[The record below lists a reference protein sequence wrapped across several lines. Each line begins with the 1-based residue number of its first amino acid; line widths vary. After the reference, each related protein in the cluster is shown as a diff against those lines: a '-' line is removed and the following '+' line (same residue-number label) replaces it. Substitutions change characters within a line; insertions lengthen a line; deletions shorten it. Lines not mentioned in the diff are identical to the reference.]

1 MAAPAARERANSDGR
16 GGRGPAG
23 SAAGVGAV
31 ANEEGGFPAP
41 RHCRV
46 PFASLGGASR
56 PRALPSSDMAFG
68 AAERGVLLGRV
79 GRRSEPGL
87 GHGQVWP
94 ECGVGNGSGFSDV
107 NKKLFWS
114 SAAAR
119 WARGRARETG
129 GRGPCCSLLQ
139 QPQLSPSS
147 PPASEPTSLLSSRS
161 PPAAASQPADWPVK
175 QPVLSRTSQPASC
188 PTPQYPTLPSAP
200 LAASQ
205 PASPLPQHPCRSR
218 SSHPARWPTL
228 AAAGSSA
235 DHFFQQPAGCGF
247 PVRKNARAF
256 SAPFS
261 AAWRC
266 HALC

>member
-31 ANEEGGFPAP
+31 ANDEGGFPAP

-119 WARGRARETG
+119 WARGLARETG

-161 PPAAASQPADWPVK
+161 PPAAASQPTG
-175 QPVLSRTSQPASC
+175 QLN
-188 PTPQYPTLPSAP
+188 
-200 LAASQ
+200 
-205 PASPLPQHPCRSR
+205 SR
-218 SSHPARWPTL
+218 SSPAPASRP
-228 AAAGSSA
+228 AAPLLSI
-235 DHFFQQPAGCGF
+235 QPGR
-247 PVRKNARAF
+247 PL
-256 SAPFS
+256 P
-261 AAWRC
+261 
-266 HALC
+266 